1 MKFYITVILMMMG
14 ATLSGF
20 AQKERQLVMLHT
32 NDMHS
37 TIWPLSEELPDG
49 GSIPTCCCSTAA
61 TLCRGP
67 SIIRCSRAMLRWG

>member
-37 TIWPLSEELPDG
+37 TIWPLSEELPDTMKAG
-49 GSIPTCCCSTAA
+49 AVRQRR
-61 TLCRGP
+61 LCAGV
-67 SIIRCSRAMLRWG
+67 CLLYHVQGQC